1 MKLNCEREIAS
12 RWKSFFTSQVWRMK
26 RLLRFVVE
34 NIVVWSDGNFIER
47 LIEARSLI
55 YICRAMIAMTK
66 SLSSR
71 YIKINESNF
80 VSIDRSLRGLA
91 WGAVAAVAQ
100 RGYSRRSQRLR
111 RSYRERLIA
120 QLSRRIARS
129 KIIFIHRNT
138 RCTRI
143 FVYAV
148 HEPYDFKR
156 AKKRLDGSELLIEV
170 RLGLDVQLIN

>member
-1 MKLNCEREIAS
+1 MSFSRNKYLLKRVRRNVTGESSTRIRPCASTKRNRISFRLIDRCEAS
-12 RWKSFFTSQVWRMK
+12 RGA
-26 RLLRFVVE
+26 LLQP
-34 NIVVWSDGNFIER
+34 
-47 LIEARSLI
+47 L
-55 YICRAMIAMTK
+55 
-66 SLSSR
+66 LS
-71 YIKINESNF
+71 
-80 VSIDRSLRGLA
+80 
-91 WGAVAAVAQ
+91 AAI
-100 RGYSRRSQRLR
+100 RRSQRLR